1 MHLKTL
7 LAAIVLST
15 APGLAVAQCFWGGAQ
30 EVTMSC
36 AEGTTWDATAQT
48 CVATATS

>member
-1 MHLKTL
+1 MRIKIL
-7 LAAIVLST
+7 LAAFVLT
-15 APGLAVAQCFWGGAQ
+15 AAPGLAFAECSWGMQ

-36 AEGTTWDATAQT
+36 AEGTAWDAASQT